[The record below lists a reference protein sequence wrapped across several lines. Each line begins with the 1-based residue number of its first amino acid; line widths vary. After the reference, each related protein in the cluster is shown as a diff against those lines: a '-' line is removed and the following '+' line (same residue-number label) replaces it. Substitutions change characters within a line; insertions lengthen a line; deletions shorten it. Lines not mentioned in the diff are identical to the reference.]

1 MWALLNSD
9 NTINKILTR
18 PKALSIGDVNYPA
31 NIFSMWTSAELEAL
45 KIYEVVVDNTNFKI
59 KSIILIQIKPLHL
72 QVVQSLQAYGT
83 ATAKL

>member
-31 NIFSMWTSAELEAL
+31 NIFSMWTSAELEAIG
-45 KIYEVVVDNTNFKI
+45 IYEIVIDN
-59 KSIILIQIKPLHL
+59 
-72 QVVQSLQAYGT
+72 
-83 ATAKL
+83 